1 MQLAD
6 FIVCDDVRFEMGN
19 KMSIMGIYDDS
30 ILIPPPGI
38 GSELLWPLAMR
49 LSFFIRMHPTAHDAA
64 INGFEFIVTHEGEK
78 IAFLDGAI
86 AIRDPSKPL
95 RLAISLSQLLLP
107 SLGKLSF
114 KIVLKNG
121 SEVISE
127 TDVPHNIRIALLDD
141 TPSVPAPA

>member
-1 MQLAD
+1 MQLDD

-30 ILIPPPGI
+30 ILIPPPKV
-38 GSELLWPLAMR
+38 GSELQWPLMMR
-49 LSFFIRMHPTAHDAA
+49 LSFFIRMYPTTRDAD
-64 INGFEFIVTHEGEK
+64 INGFEFIVTHESEK
-78 IAFLDGAI
+78 IASLDGAI

-95 RLAISLSQLLLP
+95 RLAISLSQLPLP

-121 SEVISE
+121 SEILSDI
-127 TDVPHNIRIALLDD
+127 DVPRNVTIALLEGAPD
-141 TPSVPAPA
+141 APALA